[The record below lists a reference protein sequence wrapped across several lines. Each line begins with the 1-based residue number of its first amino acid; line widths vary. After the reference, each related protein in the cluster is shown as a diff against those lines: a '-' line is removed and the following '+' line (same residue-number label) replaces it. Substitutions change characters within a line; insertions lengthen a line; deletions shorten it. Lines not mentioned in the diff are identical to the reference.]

1 MEIRKISKSDLG
13 ELAKLMVDV
22 YNAPPW
28 NDKWTVET
36 ALESLNDIS
45 EFPKFFG
52 NVIVD
57 GNKIIG
63 GIIGHIRRYASEST
77 FYIDEF
83 FIAEKYR
90 GTGLAKKLYQTSI
103 KELQQR
109 GVSGAFF
116 TTLKNSRAYNFY
128 LKQGAW
134 DLEDSA
140 CFYHKFLRKE
150 SEELKNGK

>member
-1 MEIRKISKSDLG
+1 MEIRKISKSDLE

-45 EFPKFFG
+45 DFPKFFG

-63 GIIGHIRRYASEST
+63 GIIGHIRRYSSEST

-90 GTGLAKKLYQTSI
+90 GTGLAKELYQTSI

-116 TTLKNSRAYNFY
+116 TTLKNSQAYNFY

-134 DLEDSA
+134 ELEDSA
-140 CFYHKFLRKE
+140 CFYHKFY
-150 SEELKNGK
+150 

>member
-1 MEIRKISKSDLG
+1 MEIRKISKSDLE

-45 EFPKFFG
+45 DFSKFFG

-63 GIIGHIRRYASEST
+63 AIIGHIRRYASEST

-90 GTGLAKKLYQTSI
+90 GTGLAKELYQTSI

-109 GVSGAFF
+109 GICGAFF

-128 LKQGAW
+128 VKQGAW

-140 CFYHKFLRKE
+140 CFYHKF
-150 SEELKNGK
+150 

>member
-1 MEIRKISKSDLG
+1 MEIRKISKSDLE

-45 EFPKFFG
+45 DFPKFFG

-63 GIIGHIRRYASEST
+63 GIIGHIRRYSSEST

-83 FIAEKYR
+83 FISEKYS
-90 GTGLAKKLYQTSI
+90 GTGLAKELYQTSI

-128 LKQGAW
+128 VKQGAW

-140 CFYHKFLRKE
+140 CFYHKF
-150 SEELKNGK
+150 

>member
-1 MEIRKISKSDLG
+1 MEIRKISKLDLE

-28 NDKWTVET
+28 NDKWTLET

-45 EFPKFFG
+45 DFPKFFG

-77 FYIDEF
+77 FYIGEL
-83 FIAEKYR
+83 FISEKYR
-90 GTGLAKKLYQTSI
+90 GTGLAKELYQTSI
-103 KELQQR
+103 KQLKQR
-109 GVSGAFF
+109 GISGAFF

-140 CFYHKFLRKE
+140 CFYHKF
-150 SEELKNGK
+150 

>member
-1 MEIRKISKSDLG
+1 MEIRKILKADLE
-13 ELAKLMVDV
+13 ELAKLMVSV

-28 NDKWTVET
+28 NNKWTVET
-36 ALESLNDIS
+36 ALESLTDIS
-45 EFPKFFG
+45 DFPKFFG

-63 GIIGHIRRYASEST
+63 GIIGHIRRYGSEST

-83 FIAEKYR
+83 FISEEYR
-90 GTGLAKKLYQTSI
+90 GTGLAKELYQTSI
-103 KELQQR
+103 KQLQEI
-109 GVSGAFF
+109 GISGAFF

-128 LKQGAW
+128 IKQGAW

-140 CFYHKFLRKE
+140 CFYHKF
-150 SEELKNGK
+150 

>member
-45 EFPKFFG
+45 DFPKFFG

-57 GNKIIG
+57 ENKIIG
-63 GIIGHIRRYASEST
+63 AIIGHIRRYTTEST

-90 GTGLAKKLYQTSI
+90 GTGLAKELYQTSI

-109 GVSGAFF
+109 GISGAFF
-116 TTLKNSRAYNFY
+116 TTLKDSRAYNFY
-128 LKQGAW
+128 VKQGAW

-140 CFYHKFLRKE
+140 CFYHKF
-150 SEELKNGK
+150 

>member
-1 MEIRKISKSDLG
+1 MEIRKISKSDLE

-22 YNAPPW
+22 YNNPPW

-36 ALESLNDIS
+36 ALESLTDIS
-45 EFPKFFG
+45 DFPKFFG

-57 GNKIIG
+57 GDKIIG
-63 GIIGHIRRYASEST
+63 GIIGHIRRYATEST

-83 FIAEKYR
+83 FISEEYR
-90 GTGLAKKLYQTSI
+90 GTGLSKELYQTSI
-103 KELQQR
+103 KQLKQK
-109 GVSGAFF
+109 GISGAFF

-128 LKQGAW
+128 VKQGAW

-140 CFYHKFLRKE
+140 CFYHKF
-150 SEELKNGK
+150 

>member
-36 ALESLNDIS
+36 ALESLNEIS
-45 EFPKFFG
+45 DFPKFFG

-57 GNKIIG
+57 ENKIIG
-63 GIIGHIRRYASEST
+63 AIIGHIRRYTTEST

-90 GTGLAKKLYQTSI
+90 GTGLAKELYQTSI

-109 GVSGAFF
+109 GISGAFF

-140 CFYHKFLRKE
+140 CFYHKF
-150 SEELKNGK
+150 

>member
-1 MEIRKISKSDLG
+1 MEIRKISKSDLE

-45 EFPKFFG
+45 DFSKFFG

-63 GIIGHIRRYASEST
+63 AIIGHIRRYASEST
-77 FYIDEF
+77 FYIDEL
-83 FIAEKYR
+83 FISEKYR
-90 GTGLAKKLYQTSI
+90 GTGLAKELYQTSI

-109 GVSGAFF
+109 GISGAFF

-140 CFYHKFLRKE
+140 CFYHKF
-150 SEELKNGK
+150 

>member
-45 EFPKFFG
+45 DFPKFFG

-57 GNKIIG
+57 ENKIIG
-63 GIIGHIRRYASEST
+63 AIIGHIRRYTTEST

-90 GTGLAKKLYQTSI
+90 GTGLAKELYQTSI

-109 GVSGAFF
+109 GISGAFF

-140 CFYHKFLRKE
+140 CFYHKF
-150 SEELKNGK
+150 

>member
-45 EFPKFFG
+45 DFPKFFG

-90 GTGLAKKLYQTSI
+90 GTGLAKELYQTSI

-140 CFYHKFLRKE
+140 CFYHKF
-150 SEELKNGK
+150 